1 LGVLGV
7 VLAGG
12 ASRRYGSDK
21 ASAMLNGMPLVQ
33 WVVDRV
39 RPQVDVLAVSG
50 GNRAG
55 LSLPIIADQVRNA
68 GPLSALCSILAWAEQ
83 KNLPLVTT
91 FSCDTPFIPHDIVD
105 GLRRALQDR
114 DCAIASRAGATHPT
128 CALWKTKARE
138 KIETAFAAGVRSLRD
153 AMDYV
158 SSCQADFAAVR
169 DGPGDDPFFNINSPS
184 DMVLA
189 QAWLERRRQ
198 AE

>member
-1 LGVLGV
+1 
-7 VLAGG
+7 
-12 ASRRYGSDK
+12 
-21 ASAMLNGMPLVQ
+21 MLDGMPLLQ

-55 LSLPIIADQVRNA
+55 FSLPIIADQVSNA

-83 KNLPLVTT
+83 KNLPLVMT

-105 GLRRALQDR
+105 GLRRVLRDR
-114 DCAIASRAGATHPT
+114 DCAIASRADAAHPT

-138 KIETAFAAGVRSLRD
+138 KIETAFAAGVRSLRE
-153 AMDYV
+153 AV
-158 SSCQADFAAVR
+158 AGVNACQVDFAAVR
-169 DGPGDDPFFNINSPS
+169 DGPGGDPFFNINSRS

-198 AE
+198 SG